1 MRTLTLLGTVAA
13 ALAVAAP
20 TQAAVTKTVT
30 IKTGGFTPKNV
41 TIATGDSIKWV
52 NSDTVNRQV
61 VATGGQFASPVIA
74 PKGSWT
80 RRFDV
85 AGTFNY
91 RDVFKSAQTGR
102 ITVTGPPPSVS
113 LAATAPIVAFGD
125 TATLGGKVS
134 DGKAGEQVTIWGK
147 PYGSVSYVQLGVVLT
162 GDTGLWSY
170 AVKPEL
176 LTNYQVQWKNL
187 KSAEIQLGVE
197 PKLVLKRVGAWFVAR
212 IFANRSFKNRWVYVQ
227 RRSALGQWV
236 NVRKVVFGTA
246 SAQRFKVSALPDG
259 LSRVRL
265 FMTVNQAGV
274 GYLATDSN
282 TLLVRRG

>member
-80 RRFDV
+80 RRFDI

-113 LAATAPIVAFGD
+113 LAATAPIVAYGD

-134 DGKAGEQVTIWGK
+134 ERQGGRAGDD
-147 PYGSVSYVQLGVVLT
+147 LGE
-162 GDTGLWSY
+162 
-170 AVKPEL
+170 A
-176 LTNYQVQWKNL
+176 
-187 KSAEIQLGVE
+187 
-197 PKLVLKRVGAWFVAR
+197 
-212 IFANRSFKNRWVYVQ
+212 
-227 RRSALGQWV
+227 
-236 NVRKVVFGTA
+236 
-246 SAQRFKVSALPDG
+246 
-259 LSRVRL
+259 VRL
-265 FMTVNQAGV
+265 RQLRPA
-274 GYLATDSN
+274 
-282 TLLVRRG
+282 RRRAHR

>member
-1 MRTLTLLGTVAA
+1 MRTLKLLGTVIV
-13 ALAVAAP
+13 ALAVAGPA
-20 TQAAVTKTVT
+20 QAAVTKTVT

-52 NSDTVNRQV
+52 NNDTVNRQV

-74 PKGSWT
+74 PKASWT
-80 RRFDV
+80 RVFNV

-102 ITVTGPPPSVS
+102 IRVTGPPPSVS
-113 LAATAPIVAFGD
+113 LAATAPIIAYGGTV
-125 TATLGGKVS
+125 TLGGKVS
-134 DGKAGEQVTIWGK
+134 DARAGEQVTIWGK

-162 GDTGLWSY
+162 GDAGLWSY
-170 AVKPEL
+170 PVKPEL
-176 LTNYQVQWKNL
+176 LTSYQVQWKNL
-187 KSAEIQLGVE
+187 KSAEISLAVE

-212 IFANRSFKNRWVYVQ
+212 VYATRSFRTRWVYVQ
-227 RRSALGQWV
+227 RRSRLGQWV

-246 SAQRFKVSALPDG
+246 TAQRFKVRDLPSG
-259 LSRVRL
+259 QSRIRL

-274 GYLATDSN
+274 GYLASDSN
-282 TLLVRRG
+282 TLVVRRG